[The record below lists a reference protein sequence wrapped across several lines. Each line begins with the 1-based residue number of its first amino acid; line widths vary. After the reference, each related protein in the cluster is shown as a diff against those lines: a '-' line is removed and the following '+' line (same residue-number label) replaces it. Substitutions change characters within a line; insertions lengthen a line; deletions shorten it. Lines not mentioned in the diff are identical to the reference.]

1 MGAAA
6 DPLQTASQHGS
17 HPAGQFALPRQGT
30 RLPCPLQYCMCVFK
44 VVDCAPASTIS
55 KTRTLQAL
63 ARAVLRAQRPAD
75 VPDIARCGIG
85 GPAASLS
92 CS

>member
-44 VVDCAPASTIS
+44 VVDCAPASTIP
-55 KTRTLQAL
+55 R
-63 ARAVLRAQRPAD
+63 R
-75 VPDIARCGIG
+75 ARCRLWRARFCAHRGLLMCQISPG
-85 GPAASLS
+85 AG
-92 CS
+92 